1 MEFVGDKSVGFL
13 EAGAKH
19 SRRPRARRENSPH
32 RLSRADLTV
41 SCTSPT
47 WYRLEAVAIIG
58 MIVYPIGVNV
68 LYAALL
74 WRSRDSIQHRD
85 GAGAEHLSFLYRNY
99 SPEYL
104 AWDIVDNIRRI
115 ALTGFIVLVSEK
127 SRSSVATILAIFF
140 YGLHENAKPFHR
152 DENNLVASISN
163 AMLALIFL
171 LLTILQGRLMPKAV
185 VASCCAVLSC
195 VVLPIVL
202 AFQLIRIKRRADMMA
217 TLENKVNDSEEQSY
231 VTTAVFRETFS
242 QIWAAGPC
250 AQQELREKV
259 MGRFDFELS
268 QNPINE
274 ESWDEC
280 IALLRTIAPFNESSA
295 EHEKVCHHR
304 SQVFTLF

>member
-1 MEFVGDKSVGFL
+1 M
-13 EAGAKH
+13 
-19 SRRPRARRENSPH
+19 
-32 RLSRADLTV
+32 
-41 SCTSPT
+41 
-47 WYRLEAVAIIG
+47 II
-58 MIVYPIGVNV
+58 YPIGVNV

-74 WRSRDSIQHRD
+74 WRSRDSIQHHD
-85 GAGAEHLSFLYRNY
+85 GDGAEHLSFLYRNY
-99 SPEYL
+99 SPDYL

-115 ALTGFIVLVSEK
+115 TLTGFIVLVSEK
-127 SRSSVATILAIFF
+127 SRASVATILAIFF

-185 VASCCAVLSC
+185 VASCCVVLSC

-217 TLENKVNDSEEQSY
+217 TLDNKVNDSEEQSY
-231 VTTAVFRETFS
+231 VTTTEFRETFS
-242 QIWAAGPC
+242 QIWAAGPF
-250 AQQELREKV
+250 ARQALREKV

-268 QNPINE
+268 QNPINA

-280 IALLRTIAPFNESSA
+280 IALLRTIAPFNDSSA
-295 EHEKVCHHR
+295 EHETVRHR
-304 SQVFTLF
+304 SRVFKLR